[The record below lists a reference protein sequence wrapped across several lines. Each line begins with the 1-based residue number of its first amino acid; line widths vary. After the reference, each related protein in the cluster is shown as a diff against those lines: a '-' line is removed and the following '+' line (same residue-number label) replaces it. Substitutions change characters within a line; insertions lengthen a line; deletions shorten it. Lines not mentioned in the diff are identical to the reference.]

1 MSMKKAERSESG
13 QVFVILA
20 LVIVGLIGFTALAVD
35 GGMVYAE
42 RRRAQN
48 AVDAGALAAALAKT
62 QSNNVHV
69 AALNRTTSNGYDT
82 SWGPCDP
89 AGVDCTLGTGSN
101 WTVEVTSPPRTGDF
115 AGLNEYIR
123 LVITTKVDTAFAHMV
138 FKGGLQ
144 TTVEAVSRARPAQPI
159 SPGYA
164 LYGATKTECKGL
176 WFSGTGNT
184 VISGGSVFSNSA
196 ANSQSCQSGVQSGA
210 GDITVGPPPMNIQVV
225 GNFDMGGS
233 GSVDPLP
240 IMEGVSQD
248 YIWPVP
254 KPDCGGLFDY
264 GKKSINAGQSVTLQ
278 PGKYESISFKAG
290 ASVTLSPGMYCI
302 YGFKGFSGTGGSIT
316 GTGIMI
322 YMQDG
327 GFDLGGNSLVAL
339 AAEASPGVLMDMAGN
354 DWMGMLVYFD
364 PSNSNAVK
372 LTGTTGTTYTGTF
385 YAPSADCTINGT
397 GDDIGLLSTQLICNT
412 IKITGTAE
420 VSIEYDQAKVYSLPP
435 AIDLAR

>member
-1 MSMKKAERSESG
+1 MSMKNAERSESG

-20 LVIVGLIGFTALAVD
+20 LVIVGLIGFTALAID

-48 AVDAGALAAALAKT
+48 AVDSGALAAALAKT

-144 TTVEAVSRARPAQPI
+144 TTVEAISRARPAQPI
-159 SPGYA
+159 LPGYA

-184 VISGGSVFSNSA
+184 TITGGSIFSNSNA
-196 ANSQSCQSGVQSGA
+196 SSASCQSGVQDGSGA
-210 GDITVGPPPMNIQVV
+210 IMVGPPPENIQVV
-225 GNFDMGGS
+225 GGFDLGGS

-240 IMEGVSQD
+240 VVEAVPQD
-248 YIWPVP
+248 NLRPVP
-254 KPDCGGLFDY
+254 IPDCTGLTDW
-264 GKKSINAGQSVTLQ
+264 GKKSVNAGQSATLQ
-278 PGKYESISFKAG
+278 PGMYESIRFKAG

-316 GTGIMI
+316 GTGVMI
-322 YMQDG
+322 YLQDG

-339 AAEASPGVLMDMAGN
+339 AAENSPGI
-354 DWMGMLVYFD
+354 LVD
-364 PSNSNAVK
+364 PSNNDWVGMLIFIDPGNTNGVK
-372 LTGTTGTTYTGTF
+372 LTGTTGTTYTGTI
-385 YAPSADCTINGT
+385 YAVSSDCTINGT
-397 GDDIGLLSTQLICNT
+397 GDDIGLLSTQLICNK
-412 IKITGTAE
+412 IKITGAAL
-420 VSIEYDQAKVYSLPP
+420 VSIEYDEAKVYSLPP

>member
-1 MSMKKAERSESG
+1 MSMKKAGRSESG

-20 LVIVGLIGFTALAVD
+20 LVIVGLIGFTALAID

-48 AVDAGALAAALAKT
+48 AVDSGALAAALAMT
-62 QSNNVHV
+62 QSDNVHV

-101 WTVEVTSPPRTGDF
+101 WTVEVTSPPRIGDF

-123 LVITTKVDTAFAHMV
+123 LVISTKVDTAFAHMV

-159 SPGYA
+159 LPGYA

-184 VISGGSVFSNSA
+184 TITGGSIFSNSA
-196 ANSQSCQSGVQSGA
+196 ANSPSCQSGVQDGSGS
-210 GDITVGPPPMNIQVV
+210 ITVGPPPMNIQVV
-225 GNFDMGGS
+225 GSFDMGGS

-240 IMEGVSQD
+240 VMTEVPQD
-248 YIWPVP
+248 NLRPVP
-254 KPDCGGLFDY
+254 QPDCTGLTDY
-264 GKKSINAGQSVTLQ
+264 GKVLINAGSSVTLE
-278 PGKYESISFKAG
+278 PGRYESIKFNAS
-290 ASVTLSPGMYCI
+290 ASVTLNPGMYCI
-302 YGFKGFSGTGGSIT
+302 YGTKGFEGTGGSIT

-339 AAEASPGVLMDMAGN
+339 AAEDSPGILMDSAQN

-364 PSNSNAVK
+364 PSNSNDVK

-385 YAPSADCTINGT
+385 YAPSSDCTVNGT
-397 GDDIGLLSTQLICNT
+397 GDDIGLLRTQIMCNT
-412 IKITGTAE
+412 IKITGTAQLT
-420 VSIEYDQAKVYSLPP
+420 IEYDEAEVYSLPP